1 MSPQDQQECA
11 AATVAVLT
19 SVAMTR
25 FTDSPSSSL
34 IFEAGLLGQE
44 CPSYIN
50 LARERCAAAAGLL
63 RIGVHENESLL
74 HQGLV
79 VVQRHSVQIDKR
91 FRIYK
96 DPNIAELKNAVTF
109 ARLRIEANVVTQT
122 RASAALHAYA
132 QPTLVRR
139 HAFLGHRRA
148 NLANRLLGDLN

>member
-25 FTDSPSSSL
+25 FTDRPSSSL

-44 CPSYIN
+44 CPS

-63 RIGVHENESLL
+63 RIRVHENESLL

-122 RASAALHAYA
+122 GASSALHSH
-132 QPTLVRR
+132 P
-139 HAFLGHRRA
+139 
-148 NLANRLLGDLN
+148 